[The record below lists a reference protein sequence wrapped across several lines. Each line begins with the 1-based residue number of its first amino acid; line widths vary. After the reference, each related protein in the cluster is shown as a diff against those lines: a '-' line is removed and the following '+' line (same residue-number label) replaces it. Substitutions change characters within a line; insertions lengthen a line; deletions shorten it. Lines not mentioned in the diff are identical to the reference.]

1 MNTYLISIF
10 SLRLTYD
17 EVDKITAGKSN
28 IIRINYDESNIDNVL
43 DECSYFS
50 LLNEE
55 KIVIVN
61 NFKIDANSKPLEKY
75 LKNPNPATKLI
86 LITNSIDKRSTIYK
100 LIKEKGT
107 IIEINELKPSE
118 LTSKINSY
126 AKKEGIMID
135 YLAVNKLIDY
145 NLNNYDLILSEIDKL
160 KLIKNKITKEDII
173 DYGSKIIGEENFALC
188 DAITTK
194 NKEETSKLLN
204 DFIQNK
210 EEVTPFIALL
220 ASSYRIIL
228 AVKSLSNKSNE
239 TIAKDLNIHPYRVKL
254 ARDKA
259 SLYTL
264 TELYNIIISLTDLDY
279 KIKSMNVDNYMLL
292 KIFLINI

>member
-17 EVDKITAGKSN
+17 EVEKITAGKSN

-86 LITNSIDKRSTIYK
+86 LITNSIDKRSAIYK

-254 ARDKA
+254 ARDKV

>member
-17 EVDKITAGKSN
+17 EVEKITAGKSN

-126 AKKEGIMID
+126 AKKEGVMID

-194 NKEETSKLLN
+194 NKEETSRLLN

-239 TIAKDLNIHPYRVKL
+239 TIAKELNIHPYRVKL

>member
-17 EVDKITAGKSN
+17 EVEKITAGKSN

-126 AKKEGIMID
+126 AKKEGVMID

-194 NKEETSKLLN
+194 NKEETSRLLN

-228 AVKSLSNKSNE
+228 AVKSLSNKFNE
-239 TIAKDLNIHPYRVKL
+239 TIAKELNIHPYRVKL

>member
-17 EVDKITAGKSN
+17 EVEKITAGKSN

-86 LITNSIDKRSTIYK
+86 LITNSIDKRSAIYK

-126 AKKEGIMID
+126 AKKEGVMID

-239 TIAKDLNIHPYRVKL
+239 TIAKELNIHPYRVKL

>member
-17 EVDKITAGKSN
+17 EVEKITAGKSN

-126 AKKEGIMID
+126 AKKEGVMID

-204 DFIQNK
+204 GFIQNK

>member
-17 EVDKITAGKSN
+17 EVEKITAGKSN
-28 IIRINYDESNIDNVL
+28 IIRMNYDESNIENVL

-61 NFKIDANSKPLEKY
+61 NFKIDTNSKPLEKY

-126 AKKEGIMID
+126 AKKEGVMID

-279 KIKSMNVDNYMLL
+279 KIKSMNVDNYVYYQGRG
-292 KIFLINI
+292 

>member
-126 AKKEGIMID
+126 AKKEGVMID

-239 TIAKDLNIHPYRVKL
+239 TIAKELNIHPYRVKL

-259 SLYTL
+259 SLYTIL
-264 TELYNIIISLTDLDY
+264 S
-279 KIKSMNVDNYMLL
+279 
-292 KIFLINI
+292 FL

>member
-1 MNTYLISIF
+1 MSTYLISIF

-17 EVDKITAGKSN
+17 EVEKITAGKSN

>member
-17 EVDKITAGKSN
+17 EVEKITAGKSN
-28 IIRINYDESNIDNVL
+28 IVRINYDESNIDNVL

-239 TIAKDLNIHPYRVKL
+239 TIAKELNIHPYRVKL

-264 TELYNIIISLTDLDY
+264 TELYNIIISLTEVDY

>member
-17 EVDKITAGKSN
+17 EVEKITAGKSN

-126 AKKEGIMID
+126 AKKEGVMID

-228 AVKSLSNKSNE
+228 AVKSLSHKSNE
-239 TIAKDLNIHPYRVKL
+239 TIAKELNIHPYRVKL

>member
-17 EVDKITAGKSN
+17 EVEKITTGKSN

-126 AKKEGIMID
+126 AKKEGVMID

-239 TIAKDLNIHPYRVKL
+239 TIAKELNIHPYRVKL

>member
-17 EVDKITAGKSN
+17 EVEKITAGKSN

-86 LITNSIDKRSTIYK
+86 LITNSIDKRSAIYK

>member
-17 EVDKITAGKSN
+17 EVEKITAGK
-28 IIRINYDESNIDNVL
+28 SNIDNVL

-61 NFKIDANSKPLEKY
+61 NFKIDTNSKPLEKY

-126 AKKEGIMID
+126 AKKEGVMID

>member
-1 MNTYLISIF
+1 MNTYLTSIF

-17 EVDKITAGKSN
+17 EVEKITAGKSN

-86 LITNSIDKRSTIYK
+86 LITSSIDKRSTIYK

-126 AKKEGIMID
+126 AKKEGVMID

-264 TELYNIIISLTDLDY
+264 TELYNIIISLTNLDY

>member
-17 EVDKITAGKSN
+17 EVEKITAGKSN

-61 NFKIDANSKPLEKY
+61 NFKIDTNSKPLEKY

-126 AKKEGIMID
+126 AKKEGVMID

-239 TIAKDLNIHPYRVKL
+239 TIAKELNIHPYRVKL

>member
-17 EVDKITAGKSN
+17 EVEKITAGKSN

-126 AKKEGIMID
+126 AKKEGVMID

-204 DFIQNK
+204 DFTQNK

-228 AVKSLSNKSNE
+228 AVKSLSHKSNE

>member
-17 EVDKITAGKSN
+17 EVEKITAGKSN

-61 NFKIDANSKPLEKY
+61 NFKIDTNSKPLEKY

-86 LITNSIDKRSTIYK
+86 LITNSIDKRSAIYK

-126 AKKEGIMID
+126 AKKEGVMID

>member
-61 NFKIDANSKPLEKY
+61 NFKIDTNSKPLEKY

-126 AKKEGIMID
+126 AKKEGVMID

>member
-17 EVDKITAGKSN
+17 EVEKITAGKSN
-28 IIRINYDESNIDNVL
+28 IIRMNYDESNIDNVL

-86 LITNSIDKRSTIYK
+86 LITSSIDKRSTIYK

>member
-17 EVDKITAGKSN
+17 EVEKITAGKSN

-43 DECSYFS
+43 EECSYFS

>member
-17 EVDKITAGKSN
+17 EVEKITAGKSN

-61 NFKIDANSKPLEKY
+61 NFKIDTNSKPLEKY

-86 LITNSIDKRSTIYK
+86 LITNSIDKRSAIYK

>member
-1 MNTYLISIF
+1 MNTYLINIF

-17 EVDKITAGKSN
+17 EIEKITLGKNN
-28 IIRINYDESNIDNVL
+28 IIRINYNETTIDNIL

-75 LKNPNPATKLI
+75 LKNSNPNTKLI
-86 LITNSIDKRSTIYK
+86 LITNNIDKRSTIYK
-100 LIKEKGT
+100 LIKENGT
-107 IIEINELKPSE
+107 IIELTELKPSE
-118 LTSKINSY
+118 LTSKINAY

-135 YLAVNKLIDY
+135 YLAVNKLIEY

-188 DAITTK
+188 DAITNK
-194 NKEETSKLLN
+194 NREEASKLLK

-228 AVKSLSNKSNE
+228 AVKSLNNKSNE

-259 SLYTL
+259 KLYTL

-279 KIKSMNVDNYMLL
+279 KIKSMNVDNYTLL

>member
-17 EVDKITAGKSN
+17 EVEKITAGKSN

-61 NFKIDANSKPLEKY
+61 NFKIDTNSKPLEKY

-126 AKKEGIMID
+126 AKKEGVMID

>member
-17 EVDKITAGKSN
+17 EVEKITAGKSN

-126 AKKEGIMID
+126 AKKEGVMID

-210 EEVTPFIALL
+210 EEVTPFVALL

-239 TIAKDLNIHPYRVKL
+239 TIAKELNIHPYRVKL

>member
-10 SLRLTYD
+10 SLRLTHD
-17 EVDKITAGKSN
+17 EVEKITAGKSN

-126 AKKEGIMID
+126 AKKEGVMID

-210 EEVTPFIALL
+210 EEVTPFVALL

-239 TIAKDLNIHPYRVKL
+239 TIAKELNIHPYRVKL

>member
-17 EVDKITAGKSN
+17 EVEKITAGKSN

-61 NFKIDANSKPLEKY
+61 NFKIDTNSKPLEKY

-126 AKKEGIMID
+126 AKKEGVMID

-160 KLIKNKITKEDII
+160 KLIKNKITKEDLI

>member
-17 EVDKITAGKSN
+17 EVEKITAGKSN

-126 AKKEGIMID
+126 AKKEGVMID

-228 AVKSLSNKSNE
+228 AVKSLSHKSNE

-279 KIKSMNVDNYMLL
+279 KIKSMNVDNYVLL

>member
-17 EVDKITAGKSN
+17 EVEKITAGKSN
-28 IIRINYDESNIDNVL
+28 IVRINYDESNIDNVL

>member
-1 MNTYLISIF
+1 MNTYLISVF

-17 EVDKITAGKSN
+17 EVEKITAGKSN
-28 IIRINYDESNIDNVL
+28 VIRINYDESNIDNVL

-86 LITNSIDKRSTIYK
+86 LITNNIDKRNTIYK

-126 AKKEGIMID
+126 AKKEGVMID

-239 TIAKDLNIHPYRVKL
+239 TIAKELNIHPYRVKL
-254 ARDKA
+254 AREKA

>member
-17 EVDKITAGKSN
+17 EVEKITSGKSN

-126 AKKEGIMID
+126 AKKEGVMID

-210 EEVTPFIALL
+210 EEVTPFVALL

-239 TIAKDLNIHPYRVKL
+239 TIAKELNIHPYRVKL

>member
-17 EVDKITAGKSN
+17 EVEKITAGKSN

-61 NFKIDANSKPLEKY
+61 NFKIDTNSKPLEKY

-86 LITNSIDKRSTIYK
+86 LITNSIDKRSAIYK

-239 TIAKDLNIHPYRVKL
+239 TIAKELNIHPYRVKL

>member
-126 AKKEGIMID
+126 AKKEGVMID

-210 EEVTPFIALL
+210 EEVTPFVALL

-239 TIAKDLNIHPYRVKL
+239 TIAKELNIHPYRVKL

>member
-126 AKKEGIMID
+126 AKKEGVKND

>member
-17 EVDKITAGKSN
+17 EVEKITAGKSN
-28 IIRINYDESNIDNVL
+28 IIRMNYDESNIDNVL

-126 AKKEGIMID
+126 AKKEGVMID

-160 KLIKNKITKEDII
+160 KLIKNRITKEDII

-204 DFIQNK
+204 DFTQNK
-210 EEVTPFIALL
+210 EEVSPFIALL

-239 TIAKDLNIHPYRVKL
+239 TIAKELNIHPYRVKL

>member
-1 MNTYLISIF
+1 MNTYLISVF

-17 EVDKITAGKSN
+17 EVEKITAGKSN

-126 AKKEGIMID
+126 AKKEGVMID

-228 AVKSLSNKSNE
+228 AVKSLSHKSNE

>member
-126 AKKEGIMID
+126 AKKEGVMID

-239 TIAKDLNIHPYRVKL
+239 TIAKELNIHPYRVKL

>member
-17 EVDKITAGKSN
+17 EVEKITAGKSN
-28 IIRINYDESNIDNVL
+28 IIRINYDESNINNVL

-126 AKKEGIMID
+126 AKKEGVMID

-210 EEVTPFIALL
+210 EEVTPFVALL

-239 TIAKDLNIHPYRVKL
+239 TIAKELNIHPYRVKL

>member
-17 EVDKITAGKSN
+17 EVEKITAGKSN

-126 AKKEGIMID
+126 AKKEGVMID

>member
-126 AKKEGIMID
+126 AKKEGVMID

>member
-17 EVDKITAGKSN
+17 EVEKITAGKSN

-107 IIEINELKPSE
+107 IIEIIELKPSE

-126 AKKEGIMID
+126 AKKEGVMID

-210 EEVTPFIALL
+210 EEVTPFVALL

-239 TIAKDLNIHPYRVKL
+239 TIAKELNIHPYRVKL